1 MSHLDEG
8 KSNMENKNL
17 MMVFNAILDSYYR
30 AISEKKTKQAE
41 QTLSKIRKTVLLHGI
56 PEEANVYRLMK
67 EPKDAFPR
75 MEIEVPPIRNT
86 EMTMRGRVWKVLLGI
101 NGIKQSEYLSLVA
114 RKECKCYAKIRGD
127 TGRTFATDDLFQQRV
142 NEQRLVRVL
151 NSFTHKFDKT
161 YVQGMDVLAGGML
174 FVMPEIDAF
183 AGISRLINE
192 CFPLYW
198 ITSENGAMV
207 GAYAGAILVKDV
219 LMESDTDVYRKL
231 SGFHPHMYAFA
242 AITSISG
249 IAPPFTELLRLWDFI
264 FCFGVHVNVLCVAA
278 QIILQRDRILT
289 TTGTKIMSEVLAQR
303 KWPHLDAKR
312 VIDKTM
318 QILPKVRKNSNLWRR
333 ILLHTV
339 DQQLS
344 ERITNNHRSY

>member
-17 MMVFNAILDSYYR
+17 MKVFNAILDSYYR

-41 QTLSKIRKTVLLHGI
+41 QILSKIRKTVLLHGI
-56 PEEANVYRLMK
+56 PEEPNVYRLMK
-67 EPKDAFPR
+67 VPNDAFPK
-75 MEIEVPPIRNT
+75 MEIEVPRIRKT

-101 NGIKQSEYLSLVA
+101 NGIKQSEYLSLV
-114 RKECKCYAKIRGD
+114 RKRECRCYSKIRGD
-127 TGRTFATDDLFQQRV
+127 TGRTFATDILFQQRV

-198 ITSENGAMV
+198 ITGETGAMV

-219 LMESDTDVYRKL
+219 LMESDEQVYRKL

-278 QIILQRDRILT
+278 QIILQRDRILRT
-289 TTGTKIMSEVLAQR
+289 NGNKIMSEVLAQR
-303 KWPHLDAKR
+303 KWPRLDAKE
-312 VIDKTM
+312 VIDVTM
-318 QILPKVRKNSNLWRR
+318 QILPKVKKNTNLWERV
-333 ILLHTV
+333 LLHTV
-339 DQQLS
+339 QKDLS
-344 ERITNNHRSY
+344 ERITRNHKSY

>member
-8 KSNMENKNL
+8 KSNMDNKNL
-17 MMVFNAILDSYYR
+17 MKVFSAILESYYR
-30 AISEKKTKQAE
+30 AISGKETKEAEKI
-41 QTLSKIRKTVLLHGI
+41 LSKIRKKVLLHGI
-56 PEEANVYRLMK
+56 PEETSVYQPRK
-67 EPKDAFPR
+67 VSNDTFPK
-75 MEIEVPPIRNT
+75 MEIEVPRIRNT

-101 NGIKQSEYLSLVA
+101 NGIKQSEYLSLVKQ
-114 RKECKCYAKIRGD
+114 RECKCYPKIRGD
-127 TGRTFATDDLFQQRV
+127 TGRTFATDVLFQQRV

-151 NSFTHKFDKT
+151 NSFTHKFNKS

-198 ITSENGAMV
+198 ITGETGPLV

-219 LMESDTDVYRKL
+219 LMESDVEVYRKL
-231 SGFHPHMYAFA
+231 SGFHPHIYAFA

-289 TTGTKIMSEVLAQR
+289 TNGNKILSEVLAQR
-303 KWPHLDAKR
+303 KWPRLDAKM
-312 VIDKTM
+312 VIEMTM
-318 QILPKVRKNSNLWRR
+318 QILPKVKKNTNLWRR

-339 DQQLS
+339 EKDLS
-344 ERITNNHRSY
+344 ERITRNHKNY